1 MVDTSALDRTF
12 QAVIFDW
19 DGTAVP
25 DRDADARRVREL
37 VEEMCAAGVH
47 VVVISGTHVGNVDGQ
62 LFARPEGPGT
72 LHLALNR
79 GSEVFAVGPGGV
91 ELIWRRTAS
100 PTEDRDL
107 DRAADATVERL
118 GERGIQAEV
127 VSNRLNRR
135 KIDII
140 PEPEWAAPPKARIG
154 EPLPAVS
161 ERLHAAGWRD
171 LAEVVAVTVEASRSA
186 GLADPRISSDVK
198 HVEVGLTDKSD
209 SARWAASW
217 LATRGITGELILIGG
232 DEFGP
237 IGGVVGSDSL
247 MLVPELDRAV
257 AISVGV
263 EPEGCPDGVLA
274 LGGGP
279 ARFLE
284 LLEHQLARRRRSGA
298 PSR

>member
-1 MVDTSALDRTF
+1 
-12 QAVIFDW
+12 
-19 DGTAVP
+19 
-25 DRDADARRVREL
+25 
-37 VEEMCAAGVH
+37 
-47 VVVISGTHVGNVDGQ
+47 
-62 LFARPEGPGT
+62 
-72 LHLALNR
+72 
-79 GSEVFAVGPGGV
+79 
-91 ELIWRRTAS
+91 S

-118 GERGIQAEV
+118 GERGIRAEV

-140 PEPEWAAPPKARIG
+140 PEPEWADPPKARIG
-154 EPLPAVS
+154 ELLAAVS

-217 LATRGITGELILIGG
+217 LVARGITGELILIGG

-263 EPEGCPDGVLA
+263 EPEGCPDGVLP